1 MSVHDSLGATDT
13 GAARVAARS
22 RALGTP
28 AGRALG
34 TPARLRAHTGWVG
47 LGGLLATTLVVAL
60 GAARTDTLLP
70 ETVRPLPSWLAGPF
84 GSTGFGLGTGTLIG
98 LLALMFVS
106 YTVTLRATD
115 RLSPR
120 SVLMCI
126 AALNALVLLAPPLL
140 STDVFSYQF
149 YGRMGAVYGANPYLA
164 GPHALALDPLFPY
177 IGAKWSYTPTVYGP
191 LFTLL
196 SFALAPL
203 SIAASVLAYKAIAVL
218 ASLGTVILV
227 WRAARLRGLDPVR
240 AVALVG
246 LNPLLVL
253 YGVGGGH
260 NDLLMLLP
268 LVAGIYLLLSRHER
282 SGSAMVLA
290 AAAIKITAVLPL
302 AFAIAGRGGRRER
315 NRRRDVLIGAGAAT
329 VAFAVL
335 GFAVFGTGPLHMLA
349 TLQQV
354 QSEGDWH
361 SIPGFISTRLG
372 LGTAGHVVGI
382 VLGVAFLVAFGAL
395 LRRVWQGRMDW
406 IAAAGWTAVALL
418 ISASSLLPWY
428 VAWLLPLAALGGDR
442 RLWRTTVLL
451 TGAILAIQLIGYLPH
466 GGIFG
471 L

>member
-1 MSVHDSLGATDT
+1 
-13 GAARVAARS
+13 
-22 RALGTP
+22 
-28 AGRALG
+28 
-34 TPARLRAHTGWVG
+34 
-47 LGGLLATTLVVAL
+47 
-60 GAARTDTLLP
+60 
-70 ETVRPLPSWLAGPF
+70 
-84 GSTGFGLGTGTLIG
+84 
-98 LLALMFVS
+98 
-106 YTVTLRATD
+106 
-115 RLSPR
+115 
-120 SVLMCI
+120 
-126 AALNALVLLAPPLL
+126 
-140 STDVFSYQF
+140 
-149 YGRMGAVYGANPYLA
+149 
-164 GPHALALDPLFPY
+164 
-177 IGAKWSYTPTVYGP
+177 
-191 LFTLL
+191 
-196 SFALAPL
+196 
-203 SIAASVLAYKAIAVL
+203 
-218 ASLGTVILV
+218 
-227 WRAARLRGLDPVR
+227 
-240 AVALVG
+240 
-246 LNPLLVL
+246 
-253 YGVGGGH
+253 
-260 NDLLMLLP
+260 
-268 LVAGIYLLLSRHER
+268 VAGIYLLLSRHER